1 MQSLQS
7 SKMQFGLIVIF
18 LLFYSFV
25 DASVVANRDEKPY
38 TPPVPKS
45 ANRTLY
51 KALYQKPSNST
62 PRFLNLTHH
71 EVNPQRLAAAG
82 EHSNSPRSLDLLKRQ
97 SGPSGT
103 GTCAP
108 GDFKHGFLTRSA
120 FSDMAS
126 SAGNRAKFISSLMA
140 FMRNHG
146 FDGVDLDWEYPAA
159 DDRGGKQGDTANYV
173 LLVKEMK
180 AAFSRKYG
188 KAGLSVTLPASYW
201 YLQHFDVKSMQPH
214 VDWFN
219 VMSYDIHGSWPLLRH
234 SGVYGTHRTSFLGLT
249 YGESLRKLS
258 LRELTCRPHTN
269 LTEIDDGLSLL
280 WRAGVSASNVVM
292 GLGFYG
298 RSFKL
303 SSPSCNKPGC
313 TFSSGA
319 SAGACTGASGI
330 LSLAEIGRAI
340 DKYGLTPSYDAKAAV
355 KWITFNTDQ

>member
-108 GDFKHGFLTRSA
+108 GTPCSNGACCSKSGFCGYSPDFCGTTNCISNCGAKAECGKDALAGKERCPLNVCCSQFGTCITDYFDRVKTDRPGFCGTTTEFCGTGCDATGGGCGPVPKPSGSGGLTRSI
-120 FSDMAS
+120 
-126 SAGNRAKFISSLMA
+126 GYY
-140 FMRNHG
+140 
-146 FDGVDLDWEYPAA
+146 E
-159 DDRGGKQGDTANYV
+159 
-173 LLVKEMK
+173 
-180 AAFSRKYG
+180 
-188 KAGLSVTLPASYW
+188 
-201 YLQHFDVKSMQPH
+201 
-214 VDWFN
+214 
-219 VMSYDIHGSWPLLRH
+219 SW
-234 SGVYGTHRTSFLGLT
+234 
-249 YGESLRKLS
+249 
-258 LRELTCRPHTN
+258 
-269 LTEIDDGLSLL
+269 
-280 WRAGVSASNVVM
+280 
-292 GLGFYG
+292 
-298 RSFKL
+298 
-303 SSPSCNKPGC
+303 
-313 TFSSGA
+313 
-319 SAGACTGASGI
+319 
-330 LSLAEIGRAI
+330 
-340 DKYGLTPSYDAKAAV
+340 
-355 KWITFNTDQ
+355 